1 MSTIEVRDNGIYVCP
16 IGKDGKFIRP
26 GETLYGNDGKAWE
39 IKAVGPTFCYADE
52 AGRSYRLRAEWL
64 THERPDSWERLTEEL
79 RDAGESSGIVCAYY
93 GHADDETCRRRNLHR
108 LPRLRGPH
116 GVRGALRQGPHRP
129 NQQAEGGRT

>member
-1 MSTIEVRDNGIYVCP
+1 MSTIEDRDNGIYICP
-16 IGKDGKFIRP
+16 IDKDGKFIRP
-26 GETLYGNDGKAWE
+26 GETLYGGDGKAWK

-93 GHADDETCRRRNLHR
+93 GHADDETCIGCPAFEGLMECEERFARDLIGRIN
-108 LPRLRGPH
+108 RLREAGH
-116 GVRGALRQGPHRP
+116 D
-129 NQQAEGGRT
+129 